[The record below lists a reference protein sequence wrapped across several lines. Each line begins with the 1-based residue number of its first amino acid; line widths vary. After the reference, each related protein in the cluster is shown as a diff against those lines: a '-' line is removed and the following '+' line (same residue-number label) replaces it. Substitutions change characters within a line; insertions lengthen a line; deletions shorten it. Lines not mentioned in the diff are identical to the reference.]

1 MSPSPDGYPQS
12 LDMHLRRSLERTPNL
27 LHSTDQAPEALG
39 LPSPNGGPFQQAS
52 LNIKTLLRH
61 KLSPD
66 QGR

>member
-1 MSPSPDGYPQS
+1 MSPSPDGYPLS
-12 LDMHLRRSLERTPNL
+12 LDMHLQRSPERTPNL

-39 LPSPNGGPFQQAS
+39 LPSPNGDPFQQAP
-52 LNIKTLLRH
+52 LDIKTLLRH